1 MQGAVFMETLRRN
14 WKTALIWWGSGL
26 AIYGLY
32 ASLLV
37 PNLEGLQRYV
47 EIFEALPSGLMSVFG
62 FSDAKV
68 MATPEGFIGLYLL
81 YSLLILAVYAVLSG
95 LSITANDE
103 EAGIMDMVL
112 SLPLARWQM
121 IAEKF
126 AAYSILM
133 FGIGVLAAVGMIVG
147 DMLNDNIALEPLK
160 ILAGNLAVVPS
171 GMVVMAV
178 TTLFGAVVRRRNT
191 AATLAGVFVTVSFFL
206 DNLARGIQNDIVQ
219 AIRELSFFAHA
230 NVTEALFTGIALGS
244 MVILVGAAIVVIGG
258 SVLAYQRRDVR
269 V

>member
-1 MQGAVFMETLRRN
+1 MNGAVFTETLRRN
-14 WKTALIWWGSGL
+14 WKAALIWGVGL
-26 AIYGLY
+26 GIYGLY
-32 ASLLV
+32 SSLLV

-47 EIFEALPSGLMSVFG
+47 EIFEALPSGMMSVFG
-62 FSDAKV
+62 FGDAKV

-95 LSITANDE
+95 LGITANDE

-112 SLPLARWQM
+112 SLPLPRWRVVV
-121 IAEKF
+121 EKY
-126 AAYSILM
+126 AAYSVMMLAIC
-133 FGIGVLAAVGMIVG
+133 VLAAVGMVIG
-147 DMLNDNIALEPLK
+147 DMLNDNIALDAGKL
-160 ILAGNLAVVPS
+160 LAGNLAIVPS

-178 TTLFGAVVRRRNT
+178 TALLGAVVRRRNT
-191 AATLAGVFVTVSFFL
+191 AATLAGIFVTVSFFL

-230 NVTEALFTGIALGS
+230 NVTEALFTGIAFGS
-244 MVILVGAAIVVIGG
+244 MVILLGASIVLVGGG
-258 SVLAYQRRDVR
+258 IAAYQRRDVR